1 MLEAATRLGFWVVFA
16 PARITWLVQP
26 LDVFVFRNYKR
37 CLQKAHRRLISGAP
51 GGVVTNALWLSQL
64 TKTASEFLSHR
75 NWHDAFVQTGAT
87 GSQTTLTK
95 ALESFNGFPSPQ
107 LTASNLRAL
116 FPRNRQV
123 DLNSL
128 FNPVL
133 QAVQAHL
140 RARQWVTRTSHTFS
154 LTKRWWCCFENNS
167 SYEIECLA
175 AATDDNSH
183 VGNTRTLRDFS
194 RSIFIASLYAGLR
207 HERTPGCLSHIK
219 CLGGLSEERKDN
231 LMERTA
237 RLKMIFQWYR
247 ALVEL
252 NTPHRF
258 PFRRSSACYIYV
270 CLFAII
276 MNQESTWG
284 MDAMSRTFLWCWSPP
299 ISMAI

>member
-1 MLEAATRLGFWVVFA
+1 MTHVALVADAAESQSLLPQVFLVNQHMVSVGACQSEPNSSIYIWREPTAWSSSSMMIRIIDILYDHLPHVLEGYQPILILDCATPHLPSSVLEAATRLGFWVVFA

-95 ALESFNGFPSPQ
+95 ALESFNGLPSPQ

-140 RARQWVTRTSHTFS
+140 RARQ
-154 LTKRWWCCFENNS
+154 
-167 SYEIECLA
+167 
-175 AATDDNSH
+175 
-183 VGNTRTLRDFS
+183 
-194 RSIFIASLYAGLR
+194 
-207 HERTPGCLSHIK
+207 
-219 CLGGLSEERKDN
+219 
-231 LMERTA
+231 
-237 RLKMIFQWYR
+237 
-247 ALVEL
+247 
-252 NTPHRF
+252 
-258 PFRRSSACYIYV
+258 
-270 CLFAII
+270 
-276 MNQESTWG
+276 
-284 MDAMSRTFLWCWSPP
+284 
-299 ISMAI
+299 